1 MGTQLYRSDGPA
13 CAMIIGGCP
22 TAPGPGKLRTSFNI
36 SQSAPFAELMVSIQI
51 VGSNQ
56 QTIVCA
62 AVLLEQTMTSVNT
75 AIGLLP
81 LALAAY
87 SGGISLAAT
96 IMRAAIGNG
105 FLGAVATYGLAS
117 EAITVHTPGFFD
129 IIFYTQ
135 FILMTGQLA
144 INYPSFY
151 STFTA
156 LFHWSFLGF
165 KDSLAGKGPANATFI
180 LAYGGAG
187 SVNQINSPLN
197 GSWLSSG
204 ISNNINHDN
213 NNKRSMNDF
222 HVSPLP
228 AVAEYF
234 IHDLRIIPS
243 RSPLQRQ
250 QTTSNM
256 SLWKRQAYEPSNSAT
271 NSPPTS
277 PHTSPYTSSHESPQS
292 PPPTSPPTTPTSSA
306 TKPSSSKSS
315 RSMSQSPFSSMRP
328 ANDPG
333 TPARASSTAT
343 SPSPTVIVDIPVSFT
358 NISGSVPHNISRFG
372 VEAYAAAIGA
382 YPSKL
387 FLGTLINAALAV
399 VVSLV
404 LSGILLVVAWVM
416 AKGKHQKG
424 KTLQHAANFIT
435 GGAAMIVVA
444 AISILVISIG
454 ATIFFTWRVLHAAAK
469 FLIFDDQATLLK
481 YGTLYNTLTE
491 EGTLFFLVTLLVR
504 FLWGLV
510 ISMLSSFG
518 IAQVAVL
525 IVVELGYI
533 LVIAVKW
540 PFSESSDNKFHLFL
554 GVIRVVITGCGLA
567 YIHDLQASPEVR
579 QLFGYIQMALHLA
592 VFIVVFAL
600 AIWNTIQVL

>member
-22 TAPGPGKLRTSFNI
+22 TAPGPGKLRT
-36 SQSAPFAELMVSIQI
+36 I

-222 HVSPLP
+222 H
-228 AVAEYF
+228 
-234 IHDLRIIPS
+234 
-243 RSPLQRQ
+243 
-250 QTTSNM
+250 
-256 SLWKRQAYEPSNSAT
+256 AYEPSNSAT

-435 GGAAMIVVA
+435 
-444 AISILVISIG
+444 
-454 ATIFFTWRVLHAAAK
+454 
-469 FLIFDDQATLLK
+469 
-481 YGTLYNTLTE
+481 
-491 EGTLFFLVTLLVR
+491 
-504 FLWGLV
+504 
-510 ISMLSSFG
+510 
-518 IAQVAVL
+518 
-525 IVVELGYI
+525 
-533 LVIAVKW
+533 
-540 PFSESSDNKFHLFL
+540 
-554 GVIRVVITGCGLA
+554 
-567 YIHDLQASPEVR
+567 
-579 QLFGYIQMALHLA
+579 
-592 VFIVVFAL
+592 
-600 AIWNTIQVL
+600 